1 MNMSGTDKAMC
12 ERHET
17 WHDAG
22 QPCPVCLDF
31 SQTRARMV
39 KQTIAKRQDLREK
52 FNGIY
57 FDYARA
63 VGVEAASDAIKAAK
77 KSLGIDENMPPARL
91 NVRRLAAFVNAF
103 GRLAGL

>member
-1 MNMSGTDKAMC
+1 MNMSGTDRAFC
-12 ERHET
+12 DRHET

-52 FNGIY
+52 FNAIY
-57 FDYARA
+57 F
-63 VGVEAASDAIKAAK
+63 EHASALGIESAGEMVKAAK
-77 KSLGIDENMPPARL
+77 LAIGMDEKTPPARL
-91 NVRRLAAFVNAF
+91 NVRRLAAYVHEF
-103 GRLAGL
+103 GRIAGL